1 MGMGEGSDESEL
13 LIVPGAGPVADMPG
27 GGDVQCKEYGRAM
40 RAAARTFRTAAYL
53 TWIVIVLLISG
64 PYERCAPSTPDATSS
79 PAAVMP
85 ANHLFL
91 NIVFSFG
98 NENRPLDARQR
109 PRLRPIVAI
118 RARRVA
124 RLSNQIAADRS
135 IHAVCDEACRVS

>member
-1 MGMGEGSDESEL
+1 
-13 LIVPGAGPVADMPG
+13 
-27 GGDVQCKEYGRAM
+27 
-40 RAAARTFRTAAYL
+40 
-53 TWIVIVLLISG
+53 
-64 PYERCAPSTPDATSS
+64 
-79 PAAVMP
+79 VMP

-135 IHAVCDEACRVS
+135 IHAVCDEACRVSQGSPRVRCDGAASVAGG